1 VPGVNA
7 AASVRQAMRLLPCVK
22 QPPSAGVARPGTHPV
37 TAEPAAL
44 HEPPAAGPERRQ
56 AAGRRAQHGQQMNV
70 RIRACQSRC
79 RATATAGSG
88 RKDNTGR
95 GRLTS
100 RSARWRARQAGVA
113 AQHWPAAEQGST
125 ARTLDRLPQHWHK
138 PKVHSPC
145 CGWRP
150 YHVSAA
156 PRQAVSKQQC
166 GYLHYIF
173 VLADDVVQGRWQ
185 PVPVVVMA
193 CRTAPDAQLRCI

>member
-1 VPGVNA
+1 MPGVSA

-100 RSARWRARQAGVA
+100 RSC
-113 AQHWPAAEQGST
+113 T
-125 ARTLDRLPQHWHK
+125 LART
-138 PKVHSPC
+138 S
-145 CGWRP
+145 GWRRSTTLASGRAGQ
-150 YHVSAA
+150 HSAHLGSLA
-156 PRQAVSKQQC
+156 PALAQTKGPLAVLRLAALPRERRAPASCVQAAMWLPS
-166 GYLHYIF
+166 LHLCTRGRRRPGA
-173 VLADDVVQGRWQ
+173 LA
-185 PVPVVVMA
+185 A
-193 CRTAPDAQLRCI
+193 CPCSRHGLPNRA